1 MTWWDR
7 RAESVRKPKILKD
20 SAQYSSSSA
29 AARTTPVL
37 FIAGTSLFFLIY
49 IDSILWLL
57 LYFSLCGCVLEA
69 FFFTLIYKYHTPYDP
84 VSINFGFRIHRNVAH
99 WHIGRQIE
107 NIHPKLAAHNS
118 LKETTK
124 TDREAKKARNKI
136 LAYTSLS
143 TKCVTDVTCTY
154 KSLAP
159 PTDLGRERYSIK
171 TTSGWNNRLMQWYIV
186 VVDGWGK
193 K

>member
-1 MTWWDR
+1 MPNQSANRKYWKTLLNIR
-7 RAESVRKPKILKD
+7 LPPQQHVLLRFYLSQARALS
-20 SAQYSSSSA
+20 
-29 AARTTPVL
+29 
-37 FIAGTSLFFLIY
+37 FLIY
-49 IDSILWLL
+49 RLDPLIIIIFL
-57 LYFSLCGCVLEA
+57 SLRMCIGSL
-69 FFFTLIYKYHTPYDP
+69 FFTLIYKYHTPYDP

-99 WHIGRQIE
+99 WHIRRQIE

-118 LKETTK
+118 FKETTK

-159 PTDLGRERYSIK
+159 PIDLGRERYSIK